1 MRNKGDGG
9 AEPLGDAL
17 SGYIKR
23 AGLKRRLDQASV
35 IPEWADLVGP
45 QIAAVTTP
53 HYVSQD
59 GVLVVSVSSSAWM
72 QELQLMSP
80 EILKKLGK
88 RGKKIKRI
96 VWRGE

>member
-1 MRNKGDGG
+1 LRNKGNGG
-9 AEPLGDAL
+9 SEPLGDAL
-17 SGYIKR
+17 AGYIKR